1 VQHLLYL
8 VVLNWY
14 CRIKMNDNI
23 NYLICPRCKTYT
35 KETDLKDVYKCTGC
49 GLIINERLDDRK
61 EDGEV
66 QR

>member
-1 VQHLLYL
+1 MQLQLYQQGL
-8 VVLNWY
+8 SLY
-14 CRIKMNDNI
+14 CKIKMNDFK
-23 NYLICPRCKTYT
+23 ICPRCKTYA

>member
-1 VQHLLYL
+1 
-8 VVLNWY
+8 
-14 CRIKMNDNI
+14 MNDYI
-23 NYLICPRCKTYT
+23 LCPRCKTYA
-35 KETDLKDVYKCTGC
+35 KETNLKDVYKCIGC

>member
-1 VQHLLYL
+1 MRHLLFL
-8 VVLNWY
+8 VGLSLY
-14 CRIKMNDNI
+14 CKTKMNDI
-23 NYLICPRCKTYT
+23 KICPRCKTYA

-66 QR
+66 

>member
-1 VQHLLYL
+1 
-8 VVLNWY
+8 
-14 CRIKMNDNI
+14 MNDFK
-23 NYLICPRCKTYT
+23 ICPRCKAYA